1 MCSDTELLEL
11 FPGLPTDFRTKNIFR
26 VVDGR
31 SLFYLY
37 VLLWFTDLWSL
48 SPPRWRRIPHLRDR

>member
-37 VLLWFTDLWSL
+37 VTLVHGSVVSQSSTLAKDT
-48 SPPRWRRIPHLRDR
+48 SPQR